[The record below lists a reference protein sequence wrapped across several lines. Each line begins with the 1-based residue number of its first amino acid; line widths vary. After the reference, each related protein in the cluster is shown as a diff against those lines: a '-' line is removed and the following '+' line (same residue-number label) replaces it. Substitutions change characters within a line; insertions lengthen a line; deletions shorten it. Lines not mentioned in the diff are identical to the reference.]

1 VVVPRVLLLV
11 QLVLVELELLILS
24 ASLMLQRPATSAA
37 HTRVADDAPYL
48 HLSPARSEGM
58 RNPRRMAFYS
68 SSPLA
73 SRQDSA
79 VVLQHATGRRASRCF
94 VGCWLKF
101 RNVSENVVSENACV
115 ETHAPVWTR
124 DTEHNTR
131 ILIKTE
137 QNLMPD
143 SPRVAVGTGFAPRRC
158 GQVRRGAGGIAY
170 CACYSLHA
178 SVRRRQRRQRRRRP
192 PARALAR
199 RFLRPRAP
207 SL

>member
-1 VVVPRVLLLV
+1 MLPALPLLTLVVVQRVLLLV

-37 HTRVADDAPYL
+37 HTRVADAPYL

-58 RNPRRMAFYS
+58 RNPRRMAFYC

-101 RNVSENVVSENACV
+101 RNV
-115 ETHAPVWTR
+115 
-124 DTEHNTR
+124 
-131 ILIKTE
+131 
-137 QNLMPD
+137 
-143 SPRVAVGTGFAPRRC
+143 
-158 GQVRRGAGGIAY
+158 
-170 CACYSLHA
+170 
-178 SVRRRQRRQRRRRP
+178 
-192 PARALAR
+192 
-199 RFLRPRAP
+199 
-207 SL
+207 